1 MEILKM
7 ILSPA
12 SKKSRNILL
21 GISSR
26 KHHGFLNGRCFNI
39 CAFFFIF
46 CMLFCSAAYGQ
57 SSEDAELEYRVKAA
71 FLLNFTKFVTWPD
84 NPSVNADKSIIVCVL
99 GNNPFGKALDSIQG
113 KEVSGRP
120 IKIIYETDPKSLP
133 YCHVI
138 FISANLGDSA
148 SEILRKLSAQH
159 VLTVGE
165 SKSFSK
171 SGGMI
176 DFINIDNKIRFEIN
190 PSAVEAAS
198 LKMSS
203 QLLKLAIIV
212 ETNNKGN

>member
-1 MEILKM
+1 M
-7 ILSPA
+7 ILCPNKQRVELPA
-12 SKKSRNILL
+12 FHHRRSQFLRNVYL
-21 GISSR
+21 
-26 KHHGFLNGRCFNI
+26 HI
-39 CAFFFIF
+39 CAFLIIF
-46 CMLFCSAAYGQ
+46 SVLLCNVAIGQ
-57 SSEDAELEYRVKAA
+57 ASEDGELEYRVKAA

-84 NPSVNADKSIIVCVL
+84 NPSGDVDKSIIVCVL
-99 GNNPFGKALDSIQG
+99 GNNPFGKTLNSIQG
-113 KEVSGRP
+113 KEISGRP

-138 FISANLGDSA
+138 FLSANLGESA
-148 SEILRKLSAQH
+148 AEILHKLSVQP

-165 SKSFSK
+165 SKGFAK

-176 DFINIDNKIRFEIN
+176 DFINVDNKIRFEIN

-212 ETNNKGN
+212 DSGKRGN

>member
-7 ILSPA
+7 IICPN
-12 SKKSRNILL
+12 KQRGDKSVFLHRRSQFLRNVCL
-21 GISSR
+21 
-26 KHHGFLNGRCFNI
+26 HI
-39 CAFFFIF
+39 CAFLIIISV
-46 CMLFCSAAYGQ
+46 LFCNVANGQ
-57 SSEDAELEYRVKAA
+57 TSEDSELEYRVKAA

-84 NPSVNADKSIIVCVL
+84 NPSDNADKSIIVCVL

-148 SEILRKLSAQH
+148 SEILRKLSALH

-165 SKSFSK
+165 SKGFAK

-176 DFINIDNKIRFEIN
+176 DFINVDNKIRFEIN

-212 ETNNKGN
+212 DSGSRGN

>member
-1 MEILKM
+1 V
-7 ILSPA
+7 
-12 SKKSRNILL
+12 LL
-21 GISSR
+21 CNVANSQ
-26 KHHGFLNGRCFNI
+26 
-39 CAFFFIF
+39 A
-46 CMLFCSAAYGQ
+46 
-57 SSEDAELEYRVKAA
+57 SEDGELEYRVKAA

-84 NPSVNADKSIIVCVL
+84 NPSGNADKSIIVCVL
-99 GNNPFGKALDSIQG
+99 GKNPFGTALDSIQG

-138 FISANLGDSA
+138 FISANLGYSA
-148 SEILRKLSAQH
+148 TEILQKLSGQP

-165 SKSFSK
+165 SKGFAK

-176 DFINIDNKIRFEIN
+176 DFIKVDSKIRFEIN

-203 QLLKLAIIV
+203 QLLKLAIIIDSG
-212 ETNNKGN
+212 NKGN